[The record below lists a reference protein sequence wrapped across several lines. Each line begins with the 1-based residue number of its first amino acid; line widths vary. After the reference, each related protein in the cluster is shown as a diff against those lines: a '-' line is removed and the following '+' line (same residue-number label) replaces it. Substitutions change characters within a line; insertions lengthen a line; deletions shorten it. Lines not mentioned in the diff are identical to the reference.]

1 MSAPSAPVEGQRAGD
16 ALSRQAAQQR
26 ADGDLARLGRP
37 PAHPQSSAS
46 APPRAGLVRA
56 SVEGQASTGIAR
68 HELALAAY
76 LTARLIVGR
85 PVDPEDIARLRKA
98 NDSVDETRQ
107 RLPLGRG
114 NVIEDI
120 DATDGDSMWRAN
132 AAHSYAYHL
141 DRQHGVPPSDLPQQT
156 LHQAVAATA
165 FAAGRCGEYSPT
177 AAVLH
182 TSRLQPGESLHIVS
196 DSSHQ
201 WTEARIGDDRDRAVV
216 LDAWASGPPVLAPD
230 GSHTGRPAN
239 STVHYEPIPSGTA
252 PPAAGKTWHDALDE
266 GAASVQA
273 ELGDEG
279 LRQWIDAQARPTAR
293 LVAAFDKMLG
303 LDYWTEPQVL
313 DSGFV
318 AQAQG
323 VAAQD
328 TLSAEIAAARI
339 AKQLGS
345 TVETQ
350 RADVEAILQALA
362 GFKA

>member
-1 MSAPSAPVEGQRAGD
+1 MGSPHAVPPPLPVAQWGLASTVQAARASLALQPAHSVTISPLSPSRQPTSAPNAPVEGPRAGD
-16 ALSRQAAQQR
+16 VMSRQPAQQQ
-26 ADGDLARLGRP
+26 ADGGFARLGRP
-37 PAHPQSSAS
+37 PAHPPSSSS
-46 APPRAGLVRA
+46 APPRAGMVRA
-56 SVEGQASTGIAR
+56 SVAGQAGTGIAR

-85 PVDPEDIARLRKA
+85 PVDPEDMARLRKA

-114 NVIEDI
+114 SVIEDI

-132 AAHSYAYHL
+132 AARSYAHHL
-141 DRQHGVPPSDLPQQT
+141 DRRHHVPRSDLPKQT

-165 FAAGRCGEYSPT
+165 FSAGRCGEYSPT

-182 TSRLQPGESLHIVS
+182 
-196 DSSHQ
+196 
-201 WTEARIGDDRDRAVV
+201 
-216 LDAWASGPPVLAPD
+216 
-230 GSHTGRPAN
+230 
-239 STVHYEPIPSGTA
+239 
-252 PPAAGKTWHDALDE
+252 
-266 GAASVQA
+266 A
-273 ELGDEG
+273 E
-279 LRQWIDAQARPTAR
+279 ARPTAR

-303 LDYWTEPQVL
+303 LGYWTEPQVL
-313 DSGFV
+313 DSSFV

-328 TLSAEIAAARI
+328 TLSAELAAARI
-339 AKQLGS
+339 AKQLGA

-350 RADVEAILQALA
+350 RADVAAILQALA